1 MTTQTATNTLPLKT
15 EVLNILAVLE
25 DFSKLLMSETLA
37 LKKSD
42 FKAMDDLQPQKRDIA
57 KTYQD
62 MVTALAQRQNE
73 MSGLDGELRERL
85 IMTRMRFTHIL
96 QDNMLA
102 LENMKRSTQRLVN
115 RILDVARDS
124 VTEETHHKY
133 SASGKMQS
141 VKSSSLSL
149 SLDQNL

>member
-1 MTTQTATNTLPLKT
+1 MTTQTATTTLPLKT
-15 EVLNILAVLE
+15 EVLNILTVLE
-25 DFSKLLMSETLA
+25 DFSKLLMDETLA

-42 FKAMDDLQPQKRDIA
+42 FKIMDDLQSSKRSLA
-57 KTYQD
+57 KTYQEL
-62 MVTALAQRQNE
+62 VTSLSARQGE
-73 MSGLDGELRERL
+73 MSGLDGDLRERL

>member
-1 MTTQTATNTLPLKT
+1 MTTQTATHTLPLRT
-15 EVLNILAVLE
+15 EVLNILTVLE
-25 DFSKLLMSETLA
+25 NFSKLLMDETLA
-37 LKKSD
+37 LKKAD
-42 FKAMDDLQPQKRDIA
+42 FQTMDHLQPQKREIA
-57 KTYQD
+57 KAYQV
-62 MVTALAQRQNE
+62 MVTSLSQRQSE
-73 MSGLDGELRERL
+73 MSGLEGELRERL

-102 LENMKRSTQRLVN
+102 LETMKRSTQRLVN

-124 VTEETHHKY
+124 VTEDTHHKY

-149 SLDQNL
+149 NLDQKL

>member
-1 MTTQTATNTLPLKT
+1 MTTQTATQTLPLKT
-15 EVLNILAVLE
+15 EVLNVLAVLE
-25 DFSKLLMSETLA
+25 DFSKLLTDETLA
-37 LKKSD
+37 LKSSD
-42 FKAMDDLQPQKRDIA
+42 FKTMDDLQPQKRNLA

-62 MVTALAQRQNE
+62 MVTSLSGRQGE
-73 MSGLDGELRERL
+73 MSGLDGDLRERL
-85 IMTRMRFTHIL
+85 IMTRLRFTHIL
-96 QDNMLA
+96 QDNMVA

-124 VTEETHHKY
+124 VTENTHHKY
-133 SASGKMQS
+133 SAGGKMQS

>member
-1 MTTQTATNTLPLKT
+1 MTTEAKAKLPLQT
-15 EVLNILAVLE
+15 EVLDILSVLE
-25 DFSKLLMSETLA
+25 DFSKLLNTETLA

-42 FKAMDDLQPQKRDIA
+42 FQTMDSLQQDKKDIA
-57 KTYQD
+57 RKYQD
-62 MVTALAQRQNE
+62 MVTSLSARQSE
-73 MSGLDGELRERL
+73 MASLDGALRERL

-102 LENMKRSTQRLVN
+102 LEHMKRSTQRLVN

-124 VTEETHHKY
+124 VTEDTHHKY

-141 VKSSSLSL
+141 TKSSSLSL

>member
-1 MTTQTATNTLPLKT
+1 MTTQATTLPLKT
-15 EVLNILAVLE
+15 EVLNILATLE
-25 DFSKLLMSETLA
+25 DFSKLLLDETLA

-42 FKAMDDLQPQKRDIA
+42 FKTMDDLQPKKRDIA

-62 MVTALAQRQNE
+62 MVTSLSQRQGE
-73 MSGLDGELRERL
+73 MSGLDGDLRERL

-102 LENMKRSTQRLVN
+102 LENMKRSAQRLVN

-133 SASGKMQS
+133 SAGGKMQS
-141 VKSSSLSL
+141 TKSSSLSL
-149 SLDQNL
+149 SLDQTL

>member
-1 MTTQTATNTLPLKT
+1 MTTRTATATLPLKT
-15 EVLNILAVLE
+15 EVLNILGVLE
-25 DFSKLLMSETLA
+25 SFSKLLTDETLA

-42 FKAMDDLQPQKRDIA
+42 FKTMDDLQPKKREIA

-62 MVTALAQRQNE
+62 MVTSLSRRQAE
-73 MSGLDGELRERL
+73 MSGLDGDLRERL

-96 QDNMLA
+96 QDNMVA

-133 SASGKMQS
+133 SANGKMQS
-141 VKSSSLSL
+141 TASAGLSL
-149 SLDQNL
+149 NLDQRL